1 MNVAVSVVRPFHAA
15 KMANLL
21 RRHAE
26 KVDIWSAAPRRYFS
40 HLESSVATHLVPA
53 PVEIASRFVQ
63 LSPEASQRGIV
74 WWDRMTAAAMAGR
87 MGTLGLVIGFATQAL
102 HTGNAARK
110 RGVRFVLDRACPH
123 VDFQQELVREESE
136 KTGAVFSPQPAW
148 FRERQLAEYEAADT
162 ILVPS
167 HYSGRTF
174 PAHLQP
180 KLLLA
185 PLLGRA
191 QAKGPVRL
199 ERNTPFT
206 VGVLGGHPLRKGYLY
221 LLEAWRQLKL
231 PNARLLIRSSSD
243 FSAYP
248 RLEELLR
255 ATPNVEIVEY
265 MPNIS
270 EFYQRCDLFV
280 LPSMDDGFGMAL
292 FEAMANGVPAIA
304 TRNCGAS
311 ELLTDGVDGLLI
323 DAGSAEQLVEAI
335 RSLYEDEERR
345 RALAVAGQKSV
356 ERITAATVYED
367 ALRQLLLPSP
377 ERIGGQGERFTCDSS
392 VSA

>member
-1 MNVAVSVVRPFHAA
+1 MKVAITVVRPFHAV

-21 RRHAE
+21 RRHVE
-26 KVDIWSAAPRRYFS
+26 GVDIWTTAPRRYF
-40 HLESSVATHLVPA
+40 HNLDAAVRTHLVPA
-53 PVEIASRFVQ
+53 PVELVSRVLKLALF
-63 LSPEASQRGIV
+63 PAAFQRGIV
-74 WWDRMTAAAMAGR
+74 WWDRMVATM
-87 MGTLGLVIGFATQAL
+87 MPPTEIVIGFATQTL
-102 HTGNAARK
+102 HTGQAARR
-110 RGVRFVLDRACPH
+110 RGGIFVLDRACPH
-123 VDFQQELVREESE
+123 VDFQQDLVREESA
-136 KTGAVFSPQPAW
+136 KVGAVFQPEPAW
-148 FRERQLAEYEAADT
+148 FRDRQLAEYETANT

-167 HYSGRTF
+167 RYSAQTF

-191 QAKGPVRL
+191 QAKGAIQL
-199 ERNTPFT
+199 QRNTPFS

-221 LLEAWRQLKL
+221 LLQAWKRLNL

-248 RLEELLR
+248 LLEELLR
-255 ATPNVEIVEY
+255 ETPNVELIEY
-265 MPNIS
+265 VPNIA

-292 FEAMANGVPAIA
+292 FEAMANGVPSIA

-323 DAGSAEQLVEAI
+323 DAGSVDQLVESI
-335 RSLYEDEERR
+335 TTLYEDEQRR
-345 RALAVAGQKSV
+345 QAIALAGQATV
-356 ERITAATVYED
+356 DRIAATTLYED
-367 ALRQLLLPSP
+367 ALRQLLIP
-377 ERIGGQGERFTCDSS
+377 RQAAA
-392 VSA
+392 VA